1 MISPSALDL
10 ARRDPGIPGLA
21 TVLDPD
27 AFLAALRRA
36 ARRADLVA
44 PRITAVRLEP
54 HEYCRVSYQLD
65 LAGRTVDL
73 DVRACR
79 PGDLA
84 SWFAEDGDSSEPG
97 PLGATHVVLE
107 HDAVIVTAFPNDRK
121 LPALRRLED
130 RTERGRVLRETLP
143 DRPELW
149 DARLRVLRYRAGRR
163 FVAELSGT
171 GGSRALLKLGTAKGF
186 KRSLHNA
193 TAFQSG
199 ETLRLAG
206 ILGADENLHLVA
218 FEWMPGATLFELCSA
233 PEMSLDAV
241 SASATALAELHAQDP
256 PGLMRW
262 AREAERADL
271 AAAASEIGFLC
282 PWFARQA
289 ADLAAR
295 LSARIA
301 DAPALDAPLH
311 GDLSARHILVEGK
324 SAAVVDL
331 DWAYRGDP
339 ADDLGSILA
348 QVERHAICGELPR
361 ARANSFREAFLV
373 AYRNVSHRPLPERIG
388 LYRAIELFRGARFPF
403 RKYEPEWQHHTR
415 LLLSHAEGVLSRSE
429 PR

>member
-1 MISPSALDL
+1 MISASALDL
-10 ARRDPGIPGLA
+10 ARRDPAIPGLA

-27 AFLAALRRA
+27 AFLVALRRA
-36 ARRADLVA
+36 SRRADMVS

-84 SWFAEDGDSSEPG
+84 SWFEDDGEGGTPG
-97 PLGATHVVLE
+97 PLGVEHIVLE
-107 HDAVIVTAFPNDRK
+107 DDAVIVTAFPNDRK
-121 LPALRRLED
+121 LPALRRLQD
-130 RTERGRVLRETLP
+130 HAERGRVLREALP

-149 DARLRVLRYRAGRR
+149 DVDLRVLRYRAGRR
-163 FVAELSGT
+163 FVAELRGV
-171 GGSRALLKLGTAKGF
+171 GGARALLKLGTAKGCQ
-186 KRSLHNA
+186 RSLRNA
-193 TAFQSG
+193 AAFQAG
-199 ETLRLAG
+199 DTLRLAG
-206 ILGADENLHLVA
+206 MLGAEEELRLIV
-218 FEWMPGATLFELCSA
+218 FEWMPGAMLFDLCAA
-233 PEMSLDAV
+233 PVMDLDAV
-241 SASATALAELHAQDP
+241 ASSATALAELHAQDP
-256 PGLMRW
+256 PGLKRW

-271 AAAASEIGFLC
+271 ASAASEIGFLC

-295 LSARIA
+295 LSARLA
-301 DAPALDAPLH
+301 DAPALEAPLH
-311 GDLSARHILVEGK
+311 GDLSARHILVDGK
-324 SAAVVDL
+324 TAALIDL

-348 QVERHAICGELPR
+348 QIERNAICGELPR

-373 AYRNVSHRPLPERIG
+373 AYRKVTQRPLPERIG

-415 LLLSHAEGVLSRSE
+415 LLISHAEGVLSRSDS
-429 PR
+429 R

>member
-27 AFLAALRRA
+27 AFLVALRRA

-84 SWFAEDGDSSEPG
+84 SWFAEDCDSSEPG

-163 FVAELSGT
+163 FVAELNGT

-186 KRSLHNA
+186 NAACTTPRRSSRA
-193 TAFQSG
+193 RRCGSPASWAPMRISTWSRSSG
-199 ETLRLAG
+199 CRA
-206 ILGADENLHLVA
+206 
-218 FEWMPGATLFELCSA
+218 PRCS
-233 PEMSLDAV
+233 S
-241 SASATALAELHAQDP
+241 
-256 PGLMRW
+256 
-262 AREAERADL
+262 
-271 AAAASEIGFLC
+271 C
-282 PWFARQA
+282 
-289 ADLAAR
+289 AR
-295 LSARIA
+295 L
-301 DAPALDAPLH
+301 
-311 GDLSARHILVEGK
+311 
-324 SAAVVDL
+324 
-331 DWAYRGDP
+331 
-339 ADDLGSILA
+339 
-348 QVERHAICGELPR
+348 PR
-361 ARANSFREAFLV
+361 
-373 AYRNVSHRPLPERIG
+373 
-388 LYRAIELFRGARFPF
+388 
-403 RKYEPEWQHHTR
+403 
-415 LLLSHAEGVLSRSE
+415 
-429 PR
+429 

>member
-27 AFLAALRRA
+27 AFLVALRRA
-36 ARRADLVA
+36 ARRADLVS

-84 SWFAEDGDSSEPG
+84 SWFTEDGASSEPG
-97 PLGATHVVLE
+97 PLGAEYLVLE
-107 HDAVIVTAFPNDRK
+107 DDAVIVTAFPVDRK

-130 RTERGRVLRETLP
+130 RTELGRVLRESLP

-149 DARLRVLRYRAGRR
+149 DAELRVLRYRAGRR
-163 FVAELSGT
+163 FVAELRGT
-171 GGSRALLKLGTAKGF
+171 GGARALLKLSTSKGF
-186 KRSLHNA
+186 KRSLRNA
-193 TAFQSG
+193 TAFQPG
-199 ETLRLAG
+199 ENLRLAG
-206 ILGADENLHLVA
+206 ILGAEDDLDLIA
-218 FEWMPGATLFELCSA
+218 FEWMPGATLFQLCAA
-233 PEMSLDAV
+233 PEMNLDAV
-241 SASATALAELHAQDP
+241 SVSATALAELHAQDP

-271 AAAASEIGFLC
+271 VSAATEIGFLC

-289 ADLAAR
+289 VDLAAR

-311 GDLSARHILVEGK
+311 GDLSARHVLVEGK
-324 SAAVVDL
+324 TAAIVDL
-331 DWAYRGDP
+331 DWSYRGDP

-361 ARANSFREAFLV
+361 TRANSFREAFLV
-373 AYRNVSHRPLPERIG
+373 AYRKATKRALPERIG

-403 RKYEPEWQHHTR
+403 RKYEPEWQQHTR

-429 PR
+429 SR